1 MSPLIID
8 KELQSVRTWI
18 QERPAPTPGEEDKE
32 MQVKISRGAAKEV
45 TAVYPIDD
53 QTMEMVVRLPPTFPL
68 RQVEVEGVKRVG
80 LNEQQFRKMQ
90 LASQAVI
97 NFQVGGSIFYHS
109 KNTKTNILNH
119 GRAHRLSTV

>member
-1 MSPLIID
+1 
-8 KELQSVRTWI
+8 
-18 QERPAPTPGEEDKE
+18 

-68 RQVEVEGVKRVG
+68 RQVEVEGIKRVG

-97 NFQVGGSIFYHS
+97 NFQVGIITPLFTSQVVRCKKKLTRVEPY
-109 KNTKTNILNH
+109 
-119 GRAHRLSTV
+119 RVHRLSTV

>member
-97 NFQVGGSIFYHS
+97 NFQVGI
-109 KNTKTNILNH
+109 TP
-119 GRAHRLSTV
+119 LSTSEVVRFKKKNSC

>member
-18 QERPAPTPGEEDKE
+18 QERPAPAPGEEDKE
-32 MQVKISRGAAKEV
+32 MQVKILKGAAKEV
-45 TAVYPIDD
+45 TVVYPIDD

-80 LNEQQFRKMQ
+80 LNEQQFRRMQ

-97 NFQVGGSIFYHS
+97 NFQVGI
-109 KNTKTNILNH
+109 TP
-119 GRAHRLSTV
+119 LSLLAKS